1 MADPAHRESARTL
14 PKTGRRLD
22 GALFILTILVLFLA
36 TGMLLYALVWPQVY
50 GENPVGTVRLGPWWV
65 IGLVAVLVLFAIAM
79 VRLRQARHRAWRLQD
94 AHSDLLDSQ
103 RRFHATF
110 DSAFQHMALL
120 APDGHLIEVNQTM
133 LDFAGLEQDDVVG
146 RPFWRTHWWF
156 GSDRTQHQLQ
166 TALRAAVNGQ
176 VTRFAAEL
184 RGRDGQLAH
193 VDLSLKPIRDKDD
206 EVVLVL
212 FEARDMTTRLR
223 GDDLSRQQAQI
234 IDQIHSAVIVCDLEE
249 RVVSWNQGAQ
259 RLFGLPAQAA
269 VGQHLS
275 MIYPSDLNVRARLGE
290 VYRDLWKQGWYE
302 ATLPMVDHSRQRFSG
317 HLSLSLLR
325 DAKRRVIGTVAIVS
339 DLTLWEGQV
348 RAGEELARLMA
359 ETDLETMIFEAEG
372 LALVYANPRACQAV
386 GRSLRELVGTRLT
399 DYTEDYST
407 TLVERLSGH
416 IDPGSGIEI
425 LAGRQIC
432 TDGSVRLVE
441 MRVEAINCGAERFYG
456 TRLFPV
462 SEEIERIRREG
473 EAAAGK
479 IIH

>member
-1 MADPAHRESARTL
+1 
-14 PKTGRRLD
+14 
-22 GALFILTILVLFLA
+22 
-36 TGMLLYALVWPQVY
+36 
-50 GENPVGTVRLGPWWV
+50 
-65 IGLVAVLVLFAIAM
+65 
-79 VRLRQARHRAWRLQD
+79 
-94 AHSDLLDSQ
+94 
-103 RRFHATF
+103 
-110 DSAFQHMALL
+110 
-120 APDGHLIEVNQTM
+120 
-133 LDFAGLEQDDVVG
+133 
-146 RPFWRTHWWF
+146 
-156 GSDRTQHQLQ
+156 
-166 TALRAAVNGQ
+166 
-176 VTRFAAEL
+176 
-184 RGRDGQLAH
+184 
-193 VDLSLKPIRDKDD
+193 
-206 EVVLVL
+206 
-212 FEARDMTTRLR
+212 MTTRLR

-234 IDQIHSAVIVCDLEE
+234 IDQIHNAVIVCDLEE

-302 ATLPMVDHSRQRFSG
+302 ATLPMVDHARHRFSG

-399 DYTEDYST
+399 DYTGHT
-407 TLVERLSGH
+407 VKTLSERLSAGV
-416 IDPGSGIEI
+416 DPDSGIET

-432 TDGSVRLVE
+432 ADGSVRLVE
-441 MRVEAINCGAERFYG
+441 LRLESINCGTERFYG

-473 EAAAGK
+473 EAAAASGK
-479 IIH
+479 VMH